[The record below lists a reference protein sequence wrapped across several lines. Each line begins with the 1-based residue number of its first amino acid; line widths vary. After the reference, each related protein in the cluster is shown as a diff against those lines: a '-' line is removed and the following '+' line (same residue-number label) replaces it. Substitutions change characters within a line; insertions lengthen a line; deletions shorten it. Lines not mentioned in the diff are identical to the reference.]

1 MAGILVLGAGRSSH
15 YLLHYLAEVTARNA
29 WQLIVADRDESSLR
43 IHAGGLSADLKV
55 LDVSDPA
62 SLDVLME
69 TTDVDLVVSLLPPSM
84 HPMVAGLCLK
94 HGLNL
99 ATASYVS
106 REMQAY
112 HQEASAKGLVFL
124 NEMGLDPGIDH
135 LSAMKA
141 IDEIRDQGGEIHSF
155 ESYCGGLVHEDDCGA
170 NPWKYKF
177 SWNPRN
183 VVTAAQGG
191 LSVYRRNGG
200 LRCLP
205 WHRVFAHA
213 ETLEIPG
220 HQRFDAYANR
230 DSLGYEKVYGL
241 ETANTLVRGTL
252 RRPGYCR
259 AWQVLVQLGY
269 TDAQSVLPDAVRSM
283 ADLSAALTGKSSAM
297 PFEDWLTGS
306 FPEYEDLREH
316 FAYLGMDDP
325 TPLDGTVLTAADILQ
340 QRLMKRW
347 MLEPQDRDEVVMY
360 HRIGYRKQGVNQ
372 VFHAVLKLAG
382 EDAVKTA
389 MAKTV
394 GLPLAMGAELILE
407 GRITQKGVVIPV
419 TREWYHPV
427 LSKLE
432 SRGIVFAESLTRA

>member
-1 MAGILVLGAGRSSH
+1 LDALMAAV
-15 YLLHYLAEVTARNA
+15 
-29 WQLIVADRDESSLR
+29 
-43 IHAGGLSADLKV
+43 
-55 LDVSDPA
+55 DVN
-62 SLDVLME
+62 
-69 TTDVDLVVSLLPPSM
+69 LVVSLLPPPM

-99 ATASYVS
+99 ATASYIS
-106 REMQAY
+106 REMQSL
-112 HQEASAKGLVFL
+112 HQEARSKGLVFL

-141 IDEIRDQGGEIHSF
+141 IDEIREQGGEIHSF
-155 ESYCGGLVHEDDCGA
+155 ESYCGGLVHDTDCGA

-200 LRCLP
+200 MRCLP
-205 WHRVFAHA
+205 WHRVFAQA
-213 ETLEIPG
+213 ETLEMPG

-241 ETANTLVRGTL
+241 ESAQTLVRGTL

-269 TDAQSVLPDAVRSM
+269 TDAQSELPDAVRSM
-283 ADLSAALTGKSSAM
+283 ADLTAALAGKSSALS
-297 PFEDWLTGS
+297 FADWLTGRS
-306 FPEYEDLREH
+306 PEYADLREY
-316 FAYLGMDDP
+316 FTYLDMDDP
-325 TPLDGTVLTAADILQ
+325 EPVNTENATAADILQ
-340 QRLMKRW
+340 HLLMKRW
-347 MLEPQDRDEVVMY
+347 ALEPQDRDEVVMY
-360 HRIGYRKQGVNQ
+360 HRICFRKQGVDR
-372 VFHAVLKLAG
+372 VLHAVLKMAG
-382 EDAVKTA
+382 EDALKTA

-407 GRITQKGVVIPV
+407 GRISEKGVVIPV
-419 TREWYHPV
+419 TREWYQPV
-427 LSKLE
+427 LKKLE
-432 SRGIVFAESLTRA
+432 SRGIVFAETLTRA